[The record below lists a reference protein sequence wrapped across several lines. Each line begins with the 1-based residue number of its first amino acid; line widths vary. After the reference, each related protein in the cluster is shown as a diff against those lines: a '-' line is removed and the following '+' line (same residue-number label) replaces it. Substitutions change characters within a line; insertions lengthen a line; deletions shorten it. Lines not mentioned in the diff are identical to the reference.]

1 MKSWEHKN
9 TVELIRLLT
18 GENIPEEDFMGTLV
32 SPLMTTVSYDTAS
45 IVITGPVEKVD
56 FVEITILGDDPAH
69 EESIYHDIANQI

>member
-1 MKSWEHKN
+1 MKTWEHKS

-18 GENIPEEDFMGTLV
+18 GESIPEEDFMGTLM
-32 SPLMTTVSYDTAS
+32 SPLMTTIGYDTAS

-56 FVEITILGDDPAH
+56 FVEITIQGDDAAH